1 MFKVEN
7 IPMRLQFLGTA
18 AAEAM
23 PAFFCEC
30 EVCSYAQKNGGKD
43 IRRRCSYLLDD
54 DTMID
59 FGPDVNWQ
67 TTEFNIDLLKIKRII
82 FTHSHSDHLDAG
94 EILWRRAGFSQISKK
109 IRILGDEGIHETICR
124 KTGTDYDT
132 LWLEKVLLQPGIKTQ
147 EEDITILPVRANH
160 DPAATPLNYI
170 ISRNGKNLLIANDTG
185 WWSDESWDI
194 LKNSGIRL
202 DMAVIEACGCLKW
215 PGWKHSHLSADT
227 CVMMRDELQK
237 IGLID
242 DKTICVTNHFS
253 HNGGSTHAEME
264 EFFGKNNMIVAFDG
278 LTIEF

>member
-1 MFKVEN
+1 MK
-7 IPMRLQFLGTA
+7 FLVCGSA
-18 AAEAM
+18 AAEAV
-23 PAFFCEC
+23 PALFCTCPLCLKALET
-30 EVCSYAQKNGGKD
+30 GGRD
-43 IRRRCSYLLDD
+43 VRSRTAYQLGESIR
-54 DTMID
+54 ID
-59 FGPDVNWQ
+59 CGPDMFYHMVKYRLRYDRLR
-67 TTEFNIDLLKIKRII
+67 ELI
-82 FTHSHSDHLDAG
+82 FTHDHRDHFYPDDLSNRYKGMSKLPEGNTLRVIGSAG
-94 EILWRRAGFSQISKK
+94 L
-109 IRILGDEGIHETICR
+109 
-124 KTGTDYDT
+124 
-132 LWLEKVLLQPGIKTQ
+132 LEKVRNSQDTERSKLTLEVAEHGTTLMLHGGVELTAFQ
-147 EEDITILPVRANH
+147 ANH
-160 DPAATPLNYI
+160 GAPDSLFYAFRTPEF
-170 ISRNGKNLLIANDTG
+170 SLLIANDTG

-202 DMAVIEACGCLKW
+202 DMAVIEACGCLKY